1 MLRVLL
7 VLTSHGQLGRTG
19 IATGVGLQTFASPY
33 YLLTEAGI
41 EVQVAS
47 PMGGQPPVDPL
58 SFGDGVETAALRRL
72 SADREAQSLLEHTM
86 PLTAVDSER
95 FDGLFFAG
103 GHGGMWDL
111 PENESAGRLISTALN
126 ANKPVV
132 AVCHG
137 VAALCSPD
145 PVTGHTSVKG
155 RRVTG
160 LSNREE
166 VLLGRHQSVPFLLQ
180 DRLTSLGAAF
190 EEAAEFSSHVVVDKQ
205 LITGQNMRSA
215 DQASRTLI
223 AALNR
228 S

>member
-1 MLRVLL
+1 M
-7 VLTSHGQLGRTG
+7 
-19 IATGVGLQTFASPY
+19 
-33 YLLTEAGI
+33 
-41 EVQVAS
+41 
-47 PMGGQPPVDPL
+47 
-58 SFGDGVETAALRRL
+58 GVETAALRRL
-72 SADREAQSLLEHTM
+72 AADREALSLLEHTM
-86 PLTAVDSER
+86 TLPTVDSER
-95 FDGLFFAG
+95 YDGLFFAG

-111 PENESAGRLISTALN
+111 PEDEIVGRLIGAALTTD
-126 ANKPVV
+126 KTVVV

-145 PVTGHTSVKG
+145 PLTGHPSVKG

-166 VLLGRHQSVPFLLQ
+166 VLLGRHRSVPFLLQ
-180 DRLTSLGAAF
+180 DRLTSLQAAF
-190 EEAAEFSSHVVVDKQ
+190 EEAAEFSSHVVVDNQ